1 MKGPYVFTIIFVYH
15 SILRPPKAEGRFCTY
30 LAEIKRYLARRRLAQ
45 SARLA
50 RLLTCMSVFFSL
62 LLLFLQLCRFGHC
75 AGRWRRS
82 HARSRT
88 RSDPIGWRF
97 AANWFQPFRAI
108 GLRRLLKR

>member
-50 RLLTCMSVFFSL
+50 RLLTCMSVCFFSSSSISSTVSI
-62 LLLFLQLCRFGHC
+62 
-75 AGRWRRS
+75 W
-82 HARSRT
+82 
-88 RSDPIGWRF
+88 P
-97 AANWFQPFRAI
+97 
-108 GLRRLLKR
+108 LRRT